1 MVAGIILGFVT
12 AFLQSGSYIGSAFF
26 IRKHKS
32 SLDLLLFSQLFMGA
46 VSLVMLPFFMPELS
60 RAETVR
66 MLIFLLSW
74 VTTFSLGQLGFF
86 YAQKY
91 IEASRLSS
99 LLGLKIIVLSIMWVL
114 FYDRNLN
121 ALQICGILISSFA
134 AMAMNWSGGNFA
146 LRGIAGIT
154 FTIICYSLTDFGE
167 FELLNVL
174 NKGGVIKSGITAVL
188 LCYTALGVISLPILL
203 KRRWEWKKQLDSI
216 PFAALWLPSQ
226 FSLLICFGL
235 LDPVF
240 GNVIQASRGIISVF
254 LGMLVCRLGL
264 NVMEN
269 KISGKLW
276 IRRILAALLMI
287 GGIACFSFGKI
298 IG

>member
-1 MVAGIILGFVT
+1 
-12 AFLQSGSYIGSAFF
+12 
-26 IRKHKS
+26 
-32 SLDLLLFSQLFMGA
+32 MGA

-60 RAETVR
+60 RAENVR

-74 VTTFSLGQLGFF
+74 VTTFSLGQFGFF

-114 FYDRNLN
+114 FYDRDLN
-121 ALQICGILISSFA
+121 ALQICGILLSSFA

-154 FTIICYSLTDFGE
+154 LTIICYSLTDFGE

-174 NKGGVIKSGITAVL
+174 NKGSVIKSGITAVL
-188 LCYTALGVISLPILL
+188 LCYTVLGVLSLPILL

-226 FSLLICFGL
+226 FTLLICFGL
-235 LDPVF
+235 LEPVF

-276 IRRILAALLMI
+276 IRRILAALLMV

-298 IG
+298 IS